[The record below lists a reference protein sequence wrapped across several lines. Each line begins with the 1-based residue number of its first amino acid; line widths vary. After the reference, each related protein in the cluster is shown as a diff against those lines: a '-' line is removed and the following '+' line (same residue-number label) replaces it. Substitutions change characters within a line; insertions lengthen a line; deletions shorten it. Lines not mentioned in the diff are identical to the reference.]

1 MRYKCYCLNFPNGLH
16 VGGTSLDESEM
27 TFSADTLFSALF
39 QEAILSDKSDMLLGS
54 VKSGKLLLS
63 DAFPYIGETLYLP
76 KPILRVN
83 VKDSKGD
90 SVQKKAFKKLD
101 FIPVNEMD
109 TYLSGKMDAAH
120 QAEKLK
126 EMSATTLKTSAAIH
140 GVDETLLYGVGVR
153 YFAQNAGLYVLCGTE
168 NDDVEGFLYD
178 LLDSLSFSGIG
189 GKRRSGIGRFTITKE
204 KEMPSYL
211 FEGNASR
218 YMSLSISL
226 PREDELDSVLEDA
239 FYQIRKRGGFVA
251 SETYADEPLKKK
263 EIYMVAAGAT
273 FAHKYDGDVY
283 DVSVAGLH
291 PVYHYGKPIFYVLPE
306 VK

>member
-140 GVDETLLYGVGVR
+140 GVDETLPYGVGVR
-153 YFAQNAGLYVLCGTE
+153 YFVPNAGLYVICGTE

-189 GKRRSGIGRFTITKE
+189 GKRHSGIGRFTITKE

-239 FYQIRKRGGFVA
+239 
-251 SETYADEPLKKK
+251 K

-291 PVYHYGKPIFYVLPE
+291 PVYRYGKPIFYVLPE